1 MDIEQLTDS
10 FLPYIPSS
18 PLMGSPSIPDLP
30 PSQPELVQA
39 VPAQPPTSDT
49 SHHDVFRQVAKALM
63 GHDISYSVDGNGNT
77 VATETPGKPGQFFRN
92 VVTAALLGGA
102 AGANGNP
109 QQGFLGGLARG
120 GAAGVSDARQQ
131 DLLKR
136 QQAEQDF
143 QNNQRS
149 QAMQLEKNRDQRDQ
163 DAFATQET
171 LRKAQVAQ
179 ANAETYRLNM
189 LTQGADFEQ
198 HQKLADQ
205 GKQHFADFDAAGLS
219 PVFKGVPEAEMQDLI
234 QNRPGASTF
243 DWEATGVKLGTG
255 PDGKPTYQYT
265 YSAYDPKGKV
275 PVSAGTIAQW
285 KRDGMDKYYPE
296 LFGILKPG
304 KEIDATHYIELKR
317 LDSKLFG
324 DNLVRQKADQ
334 DTAEGQARIHL
345 QNAQAANA
353 MAESYKSRLEGEV
366 IKEGKNQQQAT
377 SLALSRLNDV
387 NGDISKLSPKD
398 RVLIGESANRM
409 LATMGTEVSALLH
422 AGDSDSVDQARA
434 VMGEMDSVRRLALSP
449 LIAGPTQSSGGED
462 PRVAAA
468 IAHLKG
474 KSVEEVEQA
483 LSDPRIPEGSKAAIR
498 AGLGLGSTSPTP
510 VKTGDFSSALA
521 NSSAGAL
528 GQ

>member
-1 MDIEQLTDS
+1 
-10 FLPYIPSS
+10 
-18 PLMGSPSIPDLP
+18 MGTPSIPDIS
-30 PSQPELVQA
+30 PSQPPAVQVA
-39 VPAQPPTSDT
+39 PEQPGASDT
-49 SHHDVFRQVAKALM
+49 SHNDVFRQVAKALM
-63 GHDISYSVDGNGNT
+63 GHETSYSVDANGNT
-77 VATETPGKPGQFFRN
+77 MPMESATRPGHFFRN

-109 QQGFLGGLARG
+109 AQGFFGGLARG
-120 GAAGVSDARQQ
+120 GAAAVNDARQQ

-149 QAMQLEKNRDQRDQ
+149 QQMQMEKNRDQREQ

-189 LTQGADFEQ
+189 LTQGADYEQ
-198 HQKLADQ
+198 HQKLAEQ

-219 PVFKGVPEAEMQDLI
+219 PIFKGVPEAEMQDLI

-243 DWEATGVKLGTG
+243 DWEATGVKLGMG
-255 PDGKPTYQYT
+255 SDGKPTYQYT
-265 YSAYDPKGKV
+265 YSAYDPKGQV

-334 DTAEGQARIHL
+334 DTAEGKARINL

-353 MAESYKSRLEGEV
+353 MAESYKARLEGEV

-387 NGDISKLSPKD
+387 NGDISKLAPKD

-409 LATMGTEVSALLH
+409 LATMGSEVSALLH
-422 AGDSDSVDQARA
+422 AGDADSLDQAHA
-434 VMGEMDSVRRLALSP
+434 IMGEMDSVRRLALSP
-449 LIAGPTQSSGGED
+449 LIANSAQASGGVD

-468 IAHLKG
+468 IAHLRG
-474 KSVEEVEQA
+474 KSPEEVEQA
-483 LSDPRIPEGSKAAIR
+483 LSDPRIPEASKSAIR
-498 AGLGLGSTSPTP
+498 AGLGLNTASPILTKP
-510 VKTGDFSSALA
+510 GDFSSALA
-521 NSSAGAL
+521 GSAAGAL
-528 GQ
+528 AQ